1 MGISDSRQK
10 SLNRHEE
17 EIARLKKELAKK
29 RELHDSLSQSL
40 LNCTQNKRGS
50 VDKGIIQKESESIQ
64 TQIDDVL
71 TDIRTLDKRIWRLK
85 HQVNRM
91 KSVL

>member
-29 RELHDSLSQSL
+29 RELHESLSQSL

-50 VDKGIIQKESESIQ
+50 ADKGIIQRKCESIQ
-64 TQIDDVL
+64 NQINEVL
-71 TDIRTLDKRIWRLK
+71 TDIRTLDKRISRLK